1 MILNTSQ
8 NSLSHVKCDAKSEFD
23 IIFLLQAL
31 GDKLMAN
38 SQFIKR
44 SGSCVI

>member
-8 NSLSHVKCDAKSEFD
+8 NSLSHVKCDAKSESD